1 MTSFSEGQFPPAKPM
16 PDVAE
21 QERSAYPEDDATLD
35 VDYVNGRS
43 DEAVNPADL
52 IEQAI
57 DIPLPEADR

>member
-1 MTSFSEGQFPPAKPM
+1 M

-57 DIPLPEADR
+57 DIPLPEADH